1 MYIKR
6 LPYCKSD
13 MQFVILDETSQPSN
27 LSTSSISEDPWLEVL
42 QNQEKELDD
51 EITLKTSSLD
61 SSYREFKQAQ
71 SEVQKAMELAEQL
84 EKQKRLVERQ
94 VQEAMLKQ
102 QNALAKTQQAE
113 KGLKEAK
120 KNRERVKKQKE
131 EAIRSKKIKEEVERA
146 RKLQEEADKQKRVDA
161 FLNKKASNK
170 PSNEQSNNQSNT
182 SSNEQSNTSSNDPSN
197 NSSNDPLTKKET
209 AAPASTAESSNSS
222 TKSFTKT
229 ATLTPIVV
237 IRDCMSQ
244 LSRIVNNCFSW
255 YIFMAS
261 SRPMLMNAISMVN
274 MQLTQMNPACVNS
287 ALNLVG
293 TVLNSL
299 NSYIQRID
307 DAVKE
312 GRASNLQQASL
323 LVKQCIVLKTSCET
337 IVSRLQNIRP
347 VYVSLVSSAPSASS
361 SASASTA
368 LATQKSASTIPEP
381 AVGGALSKPFG
392 GLDLAVDT
400 LGGECSASH

>member
-1 MYIKR
+1 
-6 LPYCKSD
+6 
-13 MQFVILDETSQPSN
+13 MQFVVLDDTPQPSN
-27 LSTSSISEDPWLEVL
+27 LSSSSMPEDPWLEVL

-51 EITLKTSSLD
+51 EIALKTNSLD

-94 VQEAMLKQ
+94 MQEAMLKQ
-102 QNALAKTQQAE
+102 QNALARTQQAE

-120 KNRERVKKQKE
+120 KNRERVQKQKE
-131 EAIRSKKIKEEVERA
+131 EAIRSKKIKEEVERV
-146 RKLQEEADKQKRVDA
+146 RKKQEEAAKQQRIDA
-161 FLNKKASNK
+161 FLNKKASNNQ
-170 PSNEQSNNQSNT
+170 SNGQSNGQSNNQSN
-182 SSNEQSNTSSNDPSN
+182 NQSNDQSNDPSN
-197 NSSNDPLTKKET
+197 NPSNDPSNDPLTKKET
-209 AAPASTAESSNSS
+209 TVPANTAESSNSS
-222 TKSFTKT
+222 TKSITKT

-307 DAVKE
+307 EAMKE

-337 IVSRLQNIRP
+337 IVSRLQNILP
-347 VYVSLVSSAPSASS
+347 IYISLVNSAPSASS
-361 SASASTA
+361 SASTSTA
-368 LATQKSASTIPEP
+368 LAAQKSASALPES
-381 AVGGALSKPFG
+381 AVGGGLSKPFG

-400 LGGECSASH
+400 LGGECNASR

>member
-1 MYIKR
+1 
-6 LPYCKSD
+6 
-13 MQFVILDETSQPSN
+13 MQFVVLDDTPQPSN
-27 LSTSSISEDPWLEVL
+27 LSSSSMPEDPWLEVL

-51 EITLKTSSLD
+51 EIALKTNSLD

-94 VQEAMLKQ
+94 MQEAMLKQ
-102 QNALAKTQQAE
+102 QNALARTQQAE

-120 KNRERVKKQKE
+120 KNRERVQKQKE
-131 EAIRSKKIKEEVERA
+131 EAIRSKKIKEEVERV
-146 RKLQEEADKQKRVDA
+146 RKKQEEAAKQQRIDA
-161 FLNKKASNK
+161 FLYKKA
-170 PSNEQSNNQSNT
+170 SNNQSNGQSNGRSNGQSNNPSNNPSND
-182 SSNEQSNTSSNDPSN
+182 SSNTPSNIPSN
-197 NSSNDPLTKKET
+197 NSSNSPSNDPLTKKET
-209 AAPASTAESSNSS
+209 TAPANTAESSNSS

-307 DAVKE
+307 EAMKE

-323 LVKQCIVLKTSCET
+323 MVKQCIVLKTSCET
-337 IVSRLQNIRP
+337 IVSRLQNILP
-347 VYVSLVSSAPSASS
+347 IYISLVNSAPSASS
-361 SASASTA
+361 SASTSAT
-368 LATQKSASTIPEP
+368 LAAQKSASTLPES
-381 AVGGALSKPFG
+381 AVGSGLSKPFG

-400 LGGECSASH
+400 LGGECNASR

>member
-1 MYIKR
+1 
-6 LPYCKSD
+6 
-13 MQFVILDETSQPSN
+13 MQFVVLDDTPQPSN
-27 LSTSSISEDPWLEVL
+27 LSSSSMPEDPWLEVL

-51 EITLKTSSLD
+51 EIALKTNSLD

-94 VQEAMLKQ
+94 MQEAMLKQ
-102 QNALAKTQQAE
+102 QNALARTQQAE

-120 KNRERVKKQKE
+120 KNRERVQKQKE
-131 EAIRSKKIKEEVERA
+131 EAIRSKKIKEEVERV
-146 RKLQEEADKQKRVDA
+146 RKKQEEAAKQQRIDA
-161 FLNKKASNK
+161 FLNKKASNNQSNGQSNDSSNT
-170 PSNEQSNNQSNT
+170 PSNTPSNNQSNG
-182 SSNEQSNTSSNDPSN
+182 QSNDPSN
-197 NSSNDPLTKKET
+197 NSSNNPSNDPLTKKET
-209 AAPASTAESSNSS
+209 TAPANTAESSNSS

-307 DAVKE
+307 EAMKE

-323 LVKQCIVLKTSCET
+323 MVKQCIVLKTSCET
-337 IVSRLQNIRP
+337 IVSRLQNILP
-347 VYVSLVSSAPSASS
+347 IYISLVNSAPSASS
-361 SASASTA
+361 SASTSAT
-368 LATQKSASTIPEP
+368 LAAQKSASTLPES
-381 AVGGALSKPFG
+381 AVGGGLSKPFG

-400 LGGECSASH
+400 LGGECNASR

>member
-1 MYIKR
+1 M
-6 LPYCKSD
+6 P
-13 MQFVILDETSQPSN
+13 
-27 LSTSSISEDPWLEVL
+27 EDPWLEVL

-51 EITLKTSSLD
+51 EIALKTNSLD

-94 VQEAMLKQ
+94 MQEAMLKQ
-102 QNALAKTQQAE
+102 QNALARTQQAE

-120 KNRERVKKQKE
+120 KNRERVQKQKE
-131 EAIRSKKIKEEVERA
+131 EAIRSKKIKEEVERV
-146 RKLQEEADKQKRVDA
+146 RKKQEEAAKQQRIDA
-161 FLNKKASNK
+161 FLNKKASN
-170 PSNEQSNNQSNT
+170 NQSNNQSNDPSNNQSND
-182 SSNEQSNTSSNDPSN
+182 SSNTPSNDPSNDPSN
-197 NSSNDPLTKKET
+197 NSSNSPSNDPLTKKET
-209 AAPASTAESSNSS
+209 TAPANTAESSNSS

-307 DAVKE
+307 EAMKE

-323 LVKQCIVLKTSCET
+323 MVKQCIVLKTSCET
-337 IVSRLQNIRP
+337 IVSRLQNILP
-347 VYVSLVSSAPSASS
+347 IYISLVNSAPSASS
-361 SASASTA
+361 SASTSTA
-368 LATQKSASTIPEP
+368 LAAQKSASTLPDS
-381 AVGGALSKPFG
+381 AVGGGLSKPFG

-400 LGGECSASH
+400 LGGECNASR

>member
-1 MYIKR
+1 
-6 LPYCKSD
+6 
-13 MQFVILDETSQPSN
+13 MQFVVLDDTPQPSN
-27 LSTSSISEDPWLEVL
+27 LSSSSMPEDPWLEVL

-51 EITLKTSSLD
+51 EIALKTNSLD

-94 VQEAMLKQ
+94 MQEAMLKQ
-102 QNALAKTQQAE
+102 QNALARTQQAE

-120 KNRERVKKQKE
+120 KNRERVQKQKE

-146 RKLQEEADKQKRVDA
+146 RKKQEEAAKQQRIDA
-161 FLNKKASNK
+161 FLNKKASNNQSNGQSNDSSNT
-170 PSNEQSNNQSNT
+170 PSNDPSNNQSNG
-182 SSNEQSNTSSNDPSN
+182 QSNDPSN
-197 NSSNDPLTKKET
+197 NSSNNPSNDPLTKKET
-209 AAPASTAESSNSS
+209 TAPANTAESSNSS

-307 DAVKE
+307 EAMKE

-323 LVKQCIVLKTSCET
+323 MVKQCIVLKTSCET
-337 IVSRLQNIRP
+337 IVSRLQNILP
-347 VYVSLVSSAPSASS
+347 IYISLVNSAPSASS
-361 SASASTA
+361 SASTSAT
-368 LATQKSASTIPEP
+368 LAAQKSASTLPES
-381 AVGGALSKPFG
+381 AVGGGLSKPFG

-400 LGGECSASH
+400 LGGECNASR